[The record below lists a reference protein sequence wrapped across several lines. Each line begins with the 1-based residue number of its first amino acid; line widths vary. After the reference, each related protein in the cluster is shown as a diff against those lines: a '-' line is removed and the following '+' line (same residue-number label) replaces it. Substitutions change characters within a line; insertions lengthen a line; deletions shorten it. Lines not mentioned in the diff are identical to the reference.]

1 MQSGGKPYWL
11 DFLLT
16 QVLEN
21 IEVRFLN
28 LIQKVQKTKS
38 FYFENFLNLIILL
51 YRIESSMSLRV
62 QTHGRFE
69 FYLLKPTFYYI
80 QKKVK

>member
-11 DFLLT
+11 DSLLT

-38 FYFENFLNLIILL
+38 FYFENFLNL
-51 YRIESSMSLRV
+51 
-62 QTHGRFE
+62 F
-69 FYLLKPTFYYI
+69 FYYI
-80 QKKVK
+80 ELRAV